1 MQRVGINRYNATC
14 KVCYDA
20 GQHHLCNTHKPKGEV
35 FHQGKGDV
43 IQAGWKII
51 KEFGQVSLCPV
62 LQNTV
67 CTNPQCFNGQNGV
80 IRFSCF
86 GHSISHCPCEWPQG
100 WEIGGPM
107 EHMRYTGYTP
117 QQWEQFSPME
127 HVSNCELI
135 RQIACQPLSSME
147 HVSNCGLVRQIACQS
162 FSSMEENTPTHPL
175 FPISPL
181 VRQIAY
187 QLPLENPEIQ
197 NKEVSLPFPL
207 ENPEIHNKEVSLPIP
222 LENPETQ
229 KEVMELKEK
238 TRLLTQE
245 VELLR
250 KKLQEK
256 QEKQEQSSPKQQ
268 APKLNWAEEM
278 CGP

>member
-1 MQRVGINRYNATC
+1 MQYAGNNRYNATC

-20 GQHHLCNTHKPKGEV
+20 GNRHLCNTHKPKGEV

-43 IQAGWKII
+43 FQAGWPII

-86 GHSISHCPCEWPQG
+86 GHSISHCPCKWPQG

-117 QQWEQFSPME
+117 EQWS
-127 HVSNCELI
+127 
-135 RQIACQPLSSME
+135 QIQYNTQSQLTNLS
-147 HVSNCGLVRQIACQS
+147 L
-162 FSSMEENTPTHPL
+162 L
-175 FPISPL
+175 PISPL
-181 VRQIAY
+181 VRQTACSPI
-187 QLPLENPEIQ
+187 PSPVPSSEENTTSTITLEIQ
-197 NKEVSLPFPL
+197 KEQ
-207 ENPEIHNKEVSLPIP
+207 ISLPIP

-238 TRLLTQE
+238 TKLLTQE
-245 VELLR
+245 VEILR

-256 QEKQEQSSPKQQ
+256 QEQSSRKQ
-268 APKLNWAEEM
+268 PDMNWAEEM
-278 CGP
+278 CDS